1 MVEIKLNELRR
12 YAIVNRA
19 RITYRTRDGRV
30 SVVDVK
36 GIVEIPGVSGPPPY
50 SVEDVLREA
59 DEFVCET
66 QDGKSATLGREALAE
81 LLKKVTPAAA
91 APSKEE

>member
-12 YAIVNRA
+12 YAIANRT

-30 SVVDVK
+30 SVVTVQ
-36 GIVEIPGVSGPPPY
+36 GIVEIPGVTGPPPY
-50 SVEDVLREA
+50 NSEEVLREA
-59 DEFVCET
+59 DEFLCAME
-66 QDGKSATLGREALAE
+66 DGKTSTLTREAMAE
-81 LLKKVTPAAA
+81 MLKKVTPAAA